1 MANTTVQGW
10 LGQVG
15 FGDQSVFGT
24 KVVPSKW
31 QTCDFGVMPKLNI
44 PNRAPQKAVR
54 KGRKMVRSNRGL
66 KSSGC
71 SVPMILTPG
80 EYGFGRFWANIFPS
94 NTVSGDAADAYTHTF
109 DETDTLATLPE
120 VGETIETNLGS
131 ASNNPNFTADTMF
144 VQTATLVVP
153 EDGNIMLNTEWI
165 GRNLITGET
174 TQTASYGTNPPFEGW
189 MGDVQIGANLGAVA
203 SVPVKDWTL
212 SITTAV
218 KLYHQ
223 KGSQSRFVVGV
234 SYGYPEYKL
243 TFNKVVEDAFTTIWN
258 YFSAET
264 ENAVALNIKHDTLAG
279 SNSGSEFEWTLN
291 LPRVVWQGDT
301 PGIESEED
309 LNLPMSLIA
318 MEEQSS
324 YNYTGQ
330 LVIKNDESGTY
341 TAA

>member
-1 MANTTVQGW
+1 MSNTVVQGW

-15 FGDQSVFGT
+15 FGDQSAWDTDVT
-24 KVVPSKW
+24 PSKW
-31 QTCDFGVMPKLNI
+31 QTCDFGVMPKYNK
-44 PNRAPQKAVR
+44 PGRAPQKAVR
-54 KGRKMVRSNRGL
+54 KGRQMVRSTRGL
-66 KSSGC
+66 ISS
-71 SVPMILTPG
+71 SITIPMILTPG

-109 DETDTLATLPE
+109 DEIDTLATLPE
-120 VGETIETNLGS
+120 FGETIEVNIGS
-131 ASNNPNFTADTMF
+131 ASDNANMTLSSMF

-153 EDGNIMLNTEWI
+153 EDGVVMLNTEYV
-165 GRNLITGET
+165 GVDLETGQT
-174 TQTASYGTNPPFEGW
+174 TQTPSYSTVAPFEGW

-212 SITTAV
+212 EISTMV
-218 KLYHQ
+218 KLFHQ
-223 KGSQSRFVVGV
+223 KGSQSQKFVGV
-234 SYGYPEYKL
+234 SYGVPEYKL
-243 TFNKVVEDAFTTIWN
+243 SFNKVVEDAYTTILN
-258 YFSAET
+258 YFLNDT

-279 SNSGSEFEWTLN
+279 SNSGSEYEWTLN

-301 PGIESEED
+301 PGIENED
-309 LNLPMSLIA
+309 DQNLPMSLIA